1 MIKNMQNNII
11 EINKKIIKKRNKLH
25 NSIDKGLGEDAIYQA
40 SIELDV
46 LIAEYLKNSFWMNC
60 YNLQQIEITL
70 DKVNFS
76 KIEAQIFFSRL
87 LFPSFYFDYIENND
101 VPKDLE
107 GRITEYLLFIV
118 DIYTYLRKKYA
129 INEIKWLNKKI

>member
-46 LIAEYLKNSFWMNC
+46 LIAEYLKNQ
-60 YNLQQIEITL
+60 Y
-70 DKVNFS
+70 
-76 KIEAQIFFSRL
+76 
-87 LFPSFYFDYIENND
+87 
-101 VPKDLE
+101 
-107 GRITEYLLFIV
+107 
-118 DIYTYLRKKYA
+118 
-129 INEIKWLNKKI
+129 